1 MKTLLLLS
9 GLGIC
14 SLVAE
19 LTNQKKMLPW
29 VVFAGLLAAIG
40 VSIMDWGTNIH
51 YFNNMM
57 ALDNTAILF
66 TCVLCFI
73 TFLWFLGSGEYIEKK
88 TNITDLYALVLFSL
102 VGAFV
107 MVSFQHMVMLFLGIE
122 ILSLSLYVLA
132 GSRKNDLFSNES
144 AIKYFLMGSFA
155 TGFLLFGIALIYGV
169 TGSFHIEVIGNALS
183 NPANTNGL
191 VLTGLI
197 MMLLAMSFKV
207 AAVPFHF
214 WTADVYYGAPT
225 QVTAFMATIAKTAA
239 FAAFMRLFMNAFPFV
254 SGVWVYPLIIISIIT
269 MLAGNILAV
278 YQSQVKRM
286 LAYSSVA
293 HAGYMLMAL
302 LSQNQYT
309 EGSILYYS
317 LGYSV
322 ASLLA
327 FNVYAIVSRDDDSNG
342 GFESFRGL
350 ARRSPL
356 LAGAAL
362 VSMLSLAG
370 IPPLAGFFGKY
381 YVFASALEGGHRILV
396 LFAVLASLISLYYYF
411 KIIIASFSG
420 SSKNDTQAI
429 SISLPHRLLLIAGIV
444 LLILFGAA
452 PEMIISWL

>member
-9 GLGIC
+9 GLGIG

-19 LTNQKKMLPW
+19 LTNQKKLLPW
-29 VVFAGLLAAIG
+29 VVLLGLLAAIG

-57 ALDNTAILF
+57 SFDNTAILF
-66 TCVLCFI
+66 TCVLCFVA
-73 TFLWFLGSGEYIEKK
+73 FLWFLGSGKYLETE
-88 TNITDLYALVLFSL
+88 TNITDQYALILFAL

-107 MVSFQHMVMLFLGIE
+107 MVTFQHMVMLFLGIE

-169 TGSFHIEVIGNALS
+169 TGSFHIEVIGNALADP
-183 NPANTNGL
+183 NNINGL
-191 VLTGLI
+191 VLTGLV

-214 WTADVYYGAPT
+214 WAPDVYYGAPT
-225 QVTAFMATIAKTAA
+225 QITAYMATIAKTAA
-239 FAAFMRLFMNAFPFV
+239 FAAFLRLFMTAFPFV
-254 SGVWVYPLIIISIIT
+254 SGVWVYPLIIISIAS
-269 MLAGNILAV
+269 MLLGNIMAI
-278 YQSQVKRM
+278 YQSEVKRM

-302 LSQNQYT
+302 LSQNEFT
-309 EGSILYYS
+309 VGSIVYYS

-327 FNVYAIVSRDDDSNG
+327 FNVYALVSKGSDKNG
-342 GFESFRGL
+342 GFDAFLGL
-350 ARRSPL
+350 AKRSPL
-356 LAGAAL
+356 LAAAAL

-396 LFAVLASLISLYYYF
+396 LFAVLASLISIYYYF
-411 KIIIASFSG
+411 KIIINTFTGEVKNNAEPLVVEG
-420 SSKNDTQAI
+420 SQKV
-429 SISLPHRLLLIAGIV
+429 LLVLGIV
-444 LLILFGAA
+444 LLILLGMA
-452 PEMIISWL
+452 PEMIIRWH

>member
-88 TNITDLYALVLFSL
+88 TNITDLYALVLFAL

-191 VLTGLI
+191 VLTGLT

-269 MLAGNILAV
+269 MLAGNMLAV

-302 LSQNQYT
+302 LSQNEYT

-327 FNVYAIVSRDDDSNG
+327 FNVYAIVSKDDDSNG

-350 ARRSPL
+350 AKRNPL

-381 YVFASALEGGHRILV
+381 YVFASALQGGHRILV

-420 SSKNDTQAI
+420 SSKNDSQAI
-429 SISLPHRLLLIAGIV
+429 SIGGPHRLLLIAGIV

>member
-19 LTNQKKMLPW
+19 LTNQKKLLPW
-29 VVFAGLLAAIG
+29 VVLAGLLAAIG
-40 VSIMDWGTNIH
+40 VSIMDWGTDIH

-66 TCVLCFI
+66 TCVLCFVS
-73 TFLWFLGSGEYIEKK
+73 FLWFLGSSDYLKNE
-88 TNITDLYALVLFSL
+88 TSITDQVSLILFAL

-183 NPANTNGL
+183 NSANINGL

-239 FAAFMRLFMNAFPFV
+239 FAAFMRLFMTAFPFV
-254 SGVWVYPLIIISIIT
+254 SGVWVYPLIIISIVT
-269 MLAGNILAV
+269 MLLGNIMAV

-302 LSQNQYT
+302 LSQNEYT
-309 EGSILYYS
+309 SGSIIYYS
-317 LGYSV
+317 LGYSI

-327 FNVYAIVSRDDDSNG
+327 FNVYSIVSKGDDANG
-342 GFESFRGL
+342 GFEAYKGL
-350 ARRSPL
+350 AKRNPL
-356 LAGAAL
+356 LAAAAL

-381 YVFASALEGGHRILV
+381 YVFASALEGGHRIMV
-396 LFAVLASLISLYYYF
+396 LFAVLASLISIYYYF
-411 KIIIASFSG
+411 KIIIAAFAG
-420 SSKNDTQAI
+420 TSKHDSETIAVNGTQQF
-429 SISLPHRLLLIAGIV
+429 LLIAGIV
-444 LLILFGAA
+444 LLLVLGAA
-452 PEMIISWL
+452 PEMIIRWH